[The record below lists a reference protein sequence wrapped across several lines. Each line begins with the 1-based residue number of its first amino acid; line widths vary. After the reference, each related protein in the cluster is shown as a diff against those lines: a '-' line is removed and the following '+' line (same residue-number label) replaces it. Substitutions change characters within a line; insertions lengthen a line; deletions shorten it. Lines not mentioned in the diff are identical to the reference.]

1 MFNGSVFKQS
11 KASSFLYQ
19 MNSPKLA
26 SRSVSPRSP
35 CSLSNQT
42 PITLGKHKAS
52 IKKPKKVVNP
62 VDAAMHK
69 YIDSIW

>member
-1 MFNGSVFKQS
+1 
-11 KASSFLYQ
+11 

-26 SRSVSPRSP
+26 CRSVSPRSP

-42 PITLGKHKAS
+42 PTTLGKHKAS